1 MELKY
6 KLFNSAQSTKHLMV
20 STNEFSLSG
29 KVALITGSTQGL
41 GFGIAHA
48 LGKAGA
54 KVALNYLNH
63 REKAENALKEIQQ
76 SGCHAMMVRADASD
90 PEQVRSMV
98 ESVEEKFGSL
108 DIVVPNAT
116 PDQPQKPIEEYEE
129 DFYRKMYQFFVMSPF
144 HLAQAVLPGM
154 KNRGG
159 GRIINVTSEVFHSS
173 IPNFSGYVAAKGGQ
187 IGWSRSM
194 ATELA
199 PFNITV
205 NTVAPGWIPTD
216 RHQND
221 SQEDKDAYLA
231 TIPLARW
238 GVPEDVGNAVR
249 YFASDEASF
258 ITGQT
263 LCVNGGRTPW

>member
-1 MELKY
+1 
-6 KLFNSAQSTKHLMV
+6 MV

-63 REKAENALKEIQQ
+63 REKAEIALKEIQQ

-129 DFYRKMYQFFVMSPF
+129 DFIEKC
-144 HLAQAVLPGM
+144 
-154 KNRGG
+154 
-159 GRIINVTSEVFHSS
+159 TSF
-173 IPNFSGYVAAKGGQ
+173 
-187 IGWSRSM
+187 
-194 ATELA
+194 L
-199 PFNITV
+199 
-205 NTVAPGWIPTD
+205 
-216 RHQND
+216 
-221 SQEDKDAYLA
+221 
-231 TIPLARW
+231 
-238 GVPEDVGNAVR
+238 
-249 YFASDEASF
+249 
-258 ITGQT
+258 
-263 LCVNGGRTPW
+263 